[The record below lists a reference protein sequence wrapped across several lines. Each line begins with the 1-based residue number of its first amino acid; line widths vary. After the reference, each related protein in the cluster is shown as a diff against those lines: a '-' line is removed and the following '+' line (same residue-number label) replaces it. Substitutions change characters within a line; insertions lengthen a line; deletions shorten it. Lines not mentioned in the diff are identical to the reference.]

1 MQDPEIIFSHWT
13 QWADRT
19 SLNGIYYPGVYLLAH
34 FYAAP
39 AGRANPQ
46 AKEIIYIGETCN
58 NSLTGRW
65 RQFHRSAF
73 EGKYGH
79 SGGTTYRQVFS
90 GQGDNLYVA
99 AFPVKEL
106 DEEIRSFFIRYV
118 ERKLIWEFA
127 QKWGA
132 APKCNRK

>member
-1 MQDPEIIFSHWT
+1 MQAPEIIFSHWVP
-13 QWADRT
+13 WADRT
-19 SLNGIYYPGVYLLAH
+19 SLKGINYPGVYLLAH
-34 FYAAP
+34 FDATPTA
-39 AGRANPQ
+39 RANPQ
-46 AKEIIYIGETCN
+46 AKEIIYIGETCD
-58 NSLTGRW
+58 NSLMGRW

-79 SGGTTYRQVFS
+79 SGGATYRQVFG

-99 AFPVKEL
+99 AFPVEEL

-127 QKWGA
+127 RKWGT